1 MMTYIERMLERSEK
15 TNNLLIDATIAD
27 LIMTEST
34 DAYKQTHWM
43 QYPSGTRKVYSY
55 LESRGGKYNST
66 VFFGLQYYL
75 KKYFAGNVITEETVD
90 EAAKDMEEVFGF
102 KYFNYDGWMKIA
114 TDLGGKLPIEIR
126 AVPEGLNIPVHNTLM
141 TVVNTDDRFPFLT
154 NFFEGLL
161 EMVWYPTTVATTSH
175 EIKRMIKG
183 YAMKSGQ
190 DVSIVHL
197 NDFGFRGAS
206 SPETAGIGG
215 MSHLI
220 NFSGTDTLVG
230 IRYAKKYYNAQIEPP
245 VGLSVY
251 AAEHSTVTSWGE
263 NHEIDAYRH
272 FLTTTPSEAIL
283 SIVIDSYDPIRA
295 ARDYLGGELKPLIM
309 NRAGKVVFRPDSGDP
324 IWMSTTVLDILWDK
338 FGGTVNEL
346 GYRVLDPHVGMIYG
360 DYIDYDMIN
369 NIMYEVVVKR
379 RYAAQNIVFGMGGA
393 LLQKVNRD
401 TQSFAFK
408 ASAIMDKNGNWND
421 IYKRPVSDARK
432 ASKKGRFS
440 VIKDVGGITTV
451 PYTNECDDD
460 LLKVVFKNGV
470 VINPTMFA
478 DVRKRADS
486 DIT

>member
-1 MMTYIERMLERSEK
+1 MLEN
-15 TNNLLIDATIAD
+15 NNLLIDATIAD
-27 LIMTEST
+27 LIMTEAT

-43 QYPSGTRKVYSY
+43 QYPKDTSKVYSY
-55 LESRGGKYNST
+55 LECRGGKFNST

-75 KKYFAGNVITEETVD
+75 KKYFSGVVITPSTVE

-102 KYFNYDGWMKIA
+102 KYFNYNGWMKIA
-114 TDLGGKLPIEIR
+114 TDFGGKIPLEIR
-126 AVPEGLNIPVHNTLM
+126 AIPEGTEVPVHNTLM
-141 TVVNTDDRFPFLT
+141 TAVNTDDRFPFVT

-161 EMVWYPTTVATTSH
+161 EMVWYPTTVATLSH

-183 YAMKSGQ
+183 YAVKSGQ

-215 MSHLI
+215 MAHLV
-220 NFSGTDTLVG
+220 NFAGTDTLVG
-230 IRYAKKYYNAQIEPP
+230 VRYANKYYGARIKPP
-245 VGLSVY
+245 VGVSVY

-263 NHEIDAYRH
+263 DHEIDAYRH
-272 FLTTTPSEAIL
+272 FITTTPSDAIL

-295 ARDYLGGELKPLIM
+295 ARDYFGGKLKPLIM

-338 FGGTVNEL
+338 FGGTINEQ

-369 NIMYEVVVKR
+369 NIMYEVVVKH
-379 RYAAQNIVFGMGGA
+379 RYAAQNIIFGMGGA

-408 ASAIMDKNGNWND
+408 ASAIENKNGEWKD
-421 IYKRPVSDARK
+421 VYKRPVSDARK
-432 ASKKGRFS
+432 SSKKGRFS
-440 VIKDVGGITTV
+440 VIKDTSGIATI
-451 PYTNECDDD
+451 PYTNTKDD
-460 LLKVVFKNGV
+460 LLQTVFKNGV
-470 VINPTMFA
+470 VINPTTF
-478 DVRKRADS
+478 DVIRQRADLELM
-486 DIT
+486 